1 MKEIKKLDF
10 SDIKPTELGGN
21 GLSGNG
27 LSGNGFAVDLS
38 QTDFDT
44 FLKELDF

>member
-1 MKEIKKLDF
+1 MKELTKFDF

-27 LSGNGFAVDLS
+27 LSGNGLSVDLS
-38 QTDFDT
+38 QTDFDAY
-44 FLKELDF
+44 LKELEF

>member
-1 MKEIKKLDF
+1 MKELTKFDF

-27 LSGNGFAVDLS
+27 LSGNGLSADLS
-38 QTDFDT
+38 QTDFDAY
-44 FLKELDF
+44 LKELEF

>member
-1 MKEIKKLDF
+1 MKELTKFDF
-10 SDIKPTELGGN
+10 SDIKPMELGGN

-27 LSGNGFAVDLS
+27 LSGNGLAVDIN

-44 FLKELDF
+44 YLKELEF

>member
-1 MKEIKKLDF
+1 MKELTKFDF

-27 LSGNGFAVDLS
+27 LSGNGLSVDLS
-38 QTDFDT
+38 QTDFDAY
-44 FLKELDF
+44 LKELDF